1 MGMALAGHTFALS
14 AGGSWI
20 TQRELGE
27 LIKLHGGQLSKI
39 VHKRVLHVP
48 SRGHLLHPPEAHPL
62 LLRRSIFLLRLRK
75 LLGGTRRCICR
86 TLTIYMCPTL
96 PQLQPTVVQAVRKA
110 VKFGIRLVLPDFLV
124 ASVKAGAPVD
134 PEVHRNGLQVGAR
147 RIARSADPAAL
158 HITIL
163 LRRFLLHYGLEETAG
178 AFASDCSLLSR
189 IGSFLRSRGFER
201 ARACLLAES
210 CVERGAGQQRH
221 RSSARPAEGRAQAAP
236 EEPSRGACRPLSPP
250 LGDVRGAV
258 RPSARARARR
268 RRRMAVVLDEEP
280 LDVVSVVYDGSGREK
295 DPGKVDPFVAHVER
309 VVTAS
314 DAESGATSARRK
326 ARKVVRANRC
336 RLIR

>member
-1 MGMALAGHTFALS
+1 VGMALAGHTFALS

-189 IGSFLRSRGFER
+189 ELRRERRGT
-201 ARACLLAES
+201 ATTQVISSTC
-210 CVERGAGQQRH
+210 GGQ
-221 RSSARPAEGRAQAAP
+221 STGSARGTLPRSVPPALPPAWRCAWGSAAICESEGEAKAANGGGL
-236 EEPSRGACRPLSPP
+236 R
-250 LGDVRGAV
+250 
-258 RPSARARARR
+258 
-268 RRRMAVVLDEEP
+268 
-280 LDVVSVVYDGSGREK
+280 
-295 DPGKVDPFVAHVER
+295 
-309 VVTAS
+309 
-314 DAESGATSARRK
+314 
-326 ARKVVRANRC
+326 
-336 RLIR
+336 